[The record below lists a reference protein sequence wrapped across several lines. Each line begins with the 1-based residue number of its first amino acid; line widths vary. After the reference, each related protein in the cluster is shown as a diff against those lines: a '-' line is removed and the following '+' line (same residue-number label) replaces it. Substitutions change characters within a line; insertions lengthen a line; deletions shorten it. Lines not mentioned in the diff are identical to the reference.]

1 MNGTSD
7 EVLKVD
13 GGNGDSGSKRLGLCE
28 DESHWLDT
36 LSVSNSN
43 SKNGNN

>member
-7 EVLKVD
+7 DVLKVN
-13 GGNGDSGSKRLGLCE
+13 GGNGDSGSKRLGLYE